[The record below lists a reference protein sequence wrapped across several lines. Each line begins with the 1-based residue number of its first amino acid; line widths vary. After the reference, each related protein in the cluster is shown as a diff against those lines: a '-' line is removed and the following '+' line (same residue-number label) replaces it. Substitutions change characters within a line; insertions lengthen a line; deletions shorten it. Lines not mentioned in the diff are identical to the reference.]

1 MSSGTRWP
9 ATSPSAWIKHSLA
22 PRLRTGPAG
31 LGSLSG
37 VQAVTAGEVTNLD
50 AFAEAVSLA
59 EDVGGLTTAFVAT
72 LPTCWRWHSSSAAA
86 TVTSRCCS
94 RRPTRRKPRRARCSG
109 CRCSAHPPWTT
120 KRDETVWAIPQ
131 QFSFVVVREDAE
143 VGVDTSAFFTSDRIG
158 IRATLRVG
166 IGWPHE
172 AAIVKIR
179 QRRKLSPHHSTPRPA
194 NYRAHLPG
202 CSATR

>member
-1 MSSGTRWP
+1 
-9 ATSPSAWIKHSLA
+9 
-22 PRLRTGPAG
+22 
-31 LGSLSG
+31 

-59 EDVGGLTTAFVAT
+59 EDVGGLTTAFVASPANV
-72 LPTCWRWHSSSAAA
+72 LALAQLKRSRDSNEPLLQPSPDPTQATTRQVLGVPLFSSPA
-86 TVTSRCCS
+86 VD
-94 RRPTRRKPRRARCSG
+94 
-109 CRCSAHPPWTT
+109 
-120 KRDETVWAIPQ
+120 DETVWAIPQ